1 MTVDITK
8 RKEFEALLNNL
19 AETAEARWGTAETA
33 AHDKTPHRLHPDI
46 EW

>member
-19 AETAEARWGTAETA
+19 AETAEARWGLLKPQHMIKHLAVS
-33 AHDKTPHRLHPDI
+33 I
-46 EW
+46 QI